1 MLDRGKLTKA
11 KREACIVKTTIKKK
25 KKGNKTVF
33 TGNRFLKKTQSF
45 TQLSFFWFNVYKA
58 IMEATVYIKS
68 NAVACLESQ
77 VISRG
82 VWPSHPALP
91 SNLLALSQWPAG
103 SASGL

>member
-1 MLDRGKLTKA
+1 
-11 KREACIVKTTIKKK
+11 
-25 KKGNKTVF
+25 
-33 TGNRFLKKTQSF
+33 
-45 TQLSFFWFNVYKA
+45 
-58 IMEATVYIKS
+58 MEATVYIKS